1 MNKPKSKRQG
11 YVVYRRD
18 RKKWE
23 TRYFEYDTKKGGDRA
38 RSKLFDTREEA
49 KEFLATIMYQKE
61 NPLYIKYNGIPFCEM
76 MRANLE
82 QKKDSNQIN
91 EATYGRALRTIES
104 IEKHPIGRK
113 RIDEITSEEIQ
124 DFMNEHMYLSN
135 STIKKLYQMIGT
147 TFTIALNRGY
157 IRRNPMINVLRPKSN
172 KEDKEVRAFTI
183 EEQQKFTEYILSKD
197 LRTCRYKT
205 VFLLQMYM
213 GLRVGEVLAL
223 TSDDIDLKGRQMIIH
238 RTLTRSASGAVMMGN
253 TTKTYAGRRVLPIPK
268 YLYPFIV
275 EQMKVAESKSRNTE
289 KLLFKADHSK
299 YVNRGNVNS
308 ELHRIL
314 KKEFGITDI
323 STHSLRH
330 TYGTRCIESGMQAVV
345 VQKLMG
351 HKDIATT
358 LNIYTSVLDKF
369 KEQEIEKVNQY
380 YLKEKMLF
388 RSNLLN
394 TFQDSEV

>member
-1 MNKPKSKRQG
+1 MNKRKSKREG

-23 TRYFEYDTKKGGDRA
+23 TRYFEYDSEKGGNRV
-38 RSKLFDTREEA
+38 RSKLFDTKEDA
-49 KEFLATIMYQKE
+49 KEFLSTIMYQKE
-61 NPLYIKYNGIPFCEM
+61 NPLYIKHNGIPFCEM

-82 QKKDSNQIN
+82 QKKDSNYIN
-91 EATYGRALRTIES
+91 ESTYFRTLRTIES

-172 KEDKEVRAFTI
+172 KEDKQVRAFTI

-197 LRTCRYKT
+197 LKTCRYKT

-213 GLRVGEVLAL
+213 GLRVGEALAL
-223 TSDDIDLKGRQMIIH
+223 TSYDIDLNGRQMIIY
-238 RTLTRSASGAVMMGN
+238 RTLTRSASGAVMMGK
-253 TTKTYAGRRVLPIPK
+253 TTKTYAGRRVLPIPN
-268 YLYPFIV
+268 YLYPYIV
-275 EQMKVAESKSRNTE
+275 EQMKASESKSRNTE

-330 TYGTRCIESGMQAVV
+330 TYGTRCIESGMQAIV

-351 HKDIATT
+351 HKDVATT

-388 RSNLLN
+388 RNNLLN